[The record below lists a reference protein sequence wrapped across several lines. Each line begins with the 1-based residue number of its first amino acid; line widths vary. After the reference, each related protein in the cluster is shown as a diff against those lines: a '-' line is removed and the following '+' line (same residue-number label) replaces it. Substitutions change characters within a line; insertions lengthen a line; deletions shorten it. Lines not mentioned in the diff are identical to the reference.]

1 MTNPVNT
8 QNFPQFLVAVAYN
21 RYNVREYVIV
31 DQAGYL
37 AAKCG
42 GGYHKYQVKNQAL
55 TVCRMLNNNSEH
67 ISEWKI
73 VQGAL

>member
-8 QNFPQFLVAVAYN
+8 STFPQFLVAVATN
-21 RYNVREYVIV
+21 RYNVREYVVV
-31 DQAGYL
+31 DQAGFL

-42 GGYHKYQVKNQAL
+42 GGHHRYQVKNQAL
-55 TVCRMLNNNSEH
+55 TVCRMLNADSEH

-73 VQGAL
+73 VEGAL